1 MSTEIPTALVRVIDD
16 DEAMRRSLVF
26 LIESVGLEARA
37 YARAQD
43 FLDDAWPERAGC
55 LILDVRMPGM
65 SGIELQAAMLRK
77 DIDLPVLFLTGHG
90 DIDMAVNAMKAG
102 AFDFIEKPF
111 RDQRLLDAVSRAVR
125 ESEERQAA
133 RSELTIARTAFMR
146 LTPREREVA
155 RLVADGLTNKAIASS
170 LDISEKTV
178 HIHRANALHKMATSS
193 AAELATL
200 LMRLGE
206 KS

>member
-1 MSTEIPTALVRVIDD
+1 MSTEIPAALVRVIDD

-43 FLDDAWPERAGC
+43 FLEDACPERTGC

-65 SGIELQAAMLRK
+65 SGIELQAAMLRQ

-125 ESEERQAA
+125 ENEERQAA
-133 RSELTIARTAFMR
+133 RSELTSARTAFLR